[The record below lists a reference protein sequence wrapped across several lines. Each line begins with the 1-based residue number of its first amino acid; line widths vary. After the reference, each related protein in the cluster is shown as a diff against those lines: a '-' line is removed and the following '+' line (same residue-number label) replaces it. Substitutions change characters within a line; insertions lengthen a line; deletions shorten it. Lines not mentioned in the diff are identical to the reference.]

1 MSLQFHIN
9 TAIFPI
15 SDEFYRRRD
24 LIAQEPCRTKL
35 RLFVCVFDFC
45 FLTDVPHWFFSLP
58 FNDSELSCGQL
69 IWRKG
74 QNSRKNRNKST
85 VFLLNIFTSGLGVI
99 SQTNGSHWSEVE
111 LRWYCSIV
119 RGGQLELGSGCK
131 QTKLPSPLPGLD
143 YWTAA
148 WGLGTPGYR
157 YHAQIAI

>member
-1 MSLQFHIN
+1 MEPNSDWKCKILNEFITMSLQFHIN

-99 SQTNGSHWSEVE
+99 SQTNGSH
-111 LRWYCSIV
+111 CSKWRSYKEPIS
-119 RGGQLELGSGCK
+119 QNEE
-131 QTKLPSPLPGLD
+131 
-143 YWTAA
+143 
-148 WGLGTPGYR
+148 
-157 YHAQIAI
+157 